1 MKNNTQEAKSLLLKA
16 LSHTPND
23 NALSEVRHYIRIAM
37 SKLEHLEK
45 KRERREVVAEKR
57 ESKAVNYGY
66 DPLRMIQAIDE
77 EIFKEKNRLNEIQR
91 RRNLPKE
98 EEKGDEDE
106 FSTVFG

>member
-16 LSHTPND
+16 LSQTPND
-23 NALSEVRHYIRIAM
+23 NALSEVRHYIQVALN
-37 SKLEHLEK
+37 KLENVEK
-45 KRERREVVAEKR
+45 KRQRREVVAEKR
-57 ESKAVNYGY
+57 EMKVANYGF

-77 EIFKEKNRLNEIQR
+77 EIVKEKSRLNEIQR

-98 EEKGDEDE
+98 EKGDEDD